1 MAKFK
6 VFAVMTTDLYTI
18 VDAVNETD
26 ALEQA
31 ERISLDGGFKEVGGF
46 GSGSFYITRVEK
58 VKRGIK

>member
-31 ERISLDGGFKEVGGF
+31 ERISLDGGFKEVEGF
-46 GSGSFYITRVEK
+46 GSGSFDITRVEK